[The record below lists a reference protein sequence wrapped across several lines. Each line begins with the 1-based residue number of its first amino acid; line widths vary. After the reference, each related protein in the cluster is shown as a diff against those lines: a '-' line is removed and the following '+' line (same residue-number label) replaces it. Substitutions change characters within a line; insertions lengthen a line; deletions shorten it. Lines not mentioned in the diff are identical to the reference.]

1 MQPANPADEVK
12 SPVRHVRTLL
22 VDNYDSYTYNLF
34 QLIAQINGAE
44 PVVVRNDDPV
54 LRDDTFIT
62 QFDNVVISPGPGH
75 PQDGRDFGAAARLL
89 SLPDLPVLGVCLGH
103 QGIAMFH
110 GAEVR
115 SAGVPRHGHLSR
127 ITHLDEGV
135 FEGLPQD
142 FTGVRYHSLA
152 VDSLAST
159 SLEAIAWAE
168 DGEIMGIRHTARP
181 HWGVQFHPESVAT
194 EHGARILENFRD
206 LTRRRSAGRRG
217 PSVARPDGEGS
228 FVVRVSTLER
238 EVDAETVYVGLY
250 GNSSHSFWLD
260 SNRCERGLARFSYLG
275 DASGPLSEVLS
286 YSVTDD
292 AVVVDSSDGVQ
303 SLVEGNIF
311 DVLSRRLAESRV
323 ELDVPFDFNG
333 GYVGYFGYEMKKH
346 CGFVNRHKAETPDAK
361 WMRADRLVVV
371 DHVEHRTYLVALC
384 RPGAESVAEAD
395 AWLARTASAVDA
407 LEKAGPVPAEPGP
420 SPDVDV
426 PASFVRDRETYL
438 ADIAECHRQLRAGE
452 SYEICLTN
460 MLRTAVPG
468 DDLAFYLRMRRTNPA
483 PYSAFLRFGELRIL
497 SSSPERFLRIDRHH
511 MVESKP
517 IKGTAARSE
526 DPATDESRRL
536 ELTRSAK
543 TRAENLMIVDLVRN
557 DLGQVCEVGSVHVP
571 KFMTTES
578 YATVHQLVSTIRG
591 RLRSAVSAIDCVKA
605 SFPGGSMTG
614 APKLR
619 TVEITDQLE
628 SEARGV
634 YSGALGY
641 FGYNGSADLSIVI
654 RTAVFWRDVVLIG
667 AGGAI
672 VLDSDPVDE
681 YEEMLLKARAV
692 LQDPARQQR

>member
-1 MQPANPADEVK
+1 M
-12 SPVRHVRTLL
+12 RTLL

-34 QLIAQINGAE
+34 QLIAQINGAD

-54 LRDDTFIT
+54 LSEHAFIR

-75 PQDGRDFGAAARLL
+75 PRGVRDFGDAARLL

-103 QGIAMFH
+103 QGIALFH

-115 SAGVPRHGHLSR
+115 SARAPRHGHLSR
-127 ITHLDEGV
+127 ISHLGEGLFEGV
-135 FEGLPQD
+135 PQD

-159 SLEAIAWAE
+159 SLEAVAWAE
-168 DGEIMGIRHTARP
+168 DGEIMGIRHTGRP

-206 LTRRRSAGRRG
+206 LTRNRG
-217 PSVARPDGEGS
+217 VGCGGASVAHADGDS
-228 FVVRVSTLER
+228 TFVARVATLER

-275 DASGPLSEVLS
+275 DASGPLSEVLT
-286 YSVTDD
+286 YAVTDD
-292 AVVVDSSDGVQ
+292 TVVVDSPDGVQ

-311 DVLSRRLAESRV
+311 DVLSRRLAESWV

-333 GYVGYFGYEMKKH
+333 GYVGYFGYEMKEH

-371 DHVEHRTYLVALC
+371 DHVEYRTYLVALC
-384 RPGAESVAEAD
+384 RPGAESVAEAE
-395 AWLARTASAVDA
+395 AWLARTASAIDA
-407 LEKAGPVPAEPGP
+407 LETTGPVPPEPGP

-452 SYEICLTN
+452 SYEVCLTN

-468 DDLAFYLRMRRTNPA
+468 DDLSFYLRMRRTNPA

-517 IKGTAARSE
+517 IKGTAARSD

-536 ELTRSAK
+536 ELTSSAK

-571 KFMTTES
+571 KFMATES

-591 RLRSAVSAIDCVKA
+591 RLRPAVSAIDCVKA

-619 TVEITDQLE
+619 TVEITDRLE

-634 YSGALGY
+634 YSGTLGY

-654 RTAVFWRDVVLIG
+654 RTAVFWRDTVLIG

-692 LQDPARQQR
+692 LRDPARPRR

>member
-1 MQPANPADEVK
+1 MQLMNLADEVK
-12 SPVRHVRTLL
+12 APVGHVRTLL

-34 QLIAQINGAE
+34 QLIAQTNGAD

-54 LRDDTFIT
+54 LNDRAFIQ

-75 PQDGRDFGAAARLL
+75 PGSIRDFGDAARLL
-89 SLPDLPVLGVCLGH
+89 SVPDLPVLGVCLGH
-103 QGIAMFH
+103 QGIALFH

-115 SAGVPRHGHLSR
+115 LAGVPRHGHLSR
-127 ITHLDEGV
+127 ISHLGEGIFEGV
-135 FEGLPQD
+135 PQD

-159 SLEAIAWAE
+159 SLEAVAWAE
-168 DGEIMGIRHTARP
+168 DGEIMGIRHTEWP

-194 EHGARILENFRD
+194 EHGARLLENFRD
-206 LTRRRSAGRRG
+206 LTKRRSVERRG
-217 PSVARPDGEGS
+217 PSAAPAANDES
-228 FVVRVSTLER
+228 LVVRLATIER
-238 EVDAETVYVGLY
+238 EVDAETVYLGLY
-250 GNSSHSFWLD
+250 RESANSFWLD
-260 SNRCERGLARFSYLG
+260 SNRCERGLARFSYMG
-275 DASGPLSEVLS
+275 DSAGPLGEVLS

-292 AVVVDSSDGVQ
+292 AVVVESSDGVQ
-303 SLVEGNIF
+303 RLTEGNIF
-311 DVLSRRLAESRV
+311 DVLNKRLAESRV
-323 ELDVPFDFNG
+323 ELDVPFEFNG
-333 GYVGYFGYEMKKH
+333 GYVGYFGYEMKEH
-346 CGFVNRHKAETPDAK
+346 CGSANRHKAETPDAM
-361 WMRADRLVVV
+361 WMRADQLIVI
-371 DHVEHRTYLVALC
+371 DHVEARTYLVALC
-384 RPGAESVAEAD
+384 RPAAADIAEAD
-395 AWLARTASAVDA
+395 SWLARTAAAIDA
-407 LEKAGPVPAEPGP
+407 LEKAAPAPAEPGM
-420 SPDVDV
+420 SPALDV
-426 PASFVRDRETYL
+426 PASFVRNREIYL

-468 DDLAFYLRMRRTNPA
+468 DDLDFYLRMRRTNPA

-497 SSSPERFLRIDRHH
+497 SSSPERFLRIDRHR

-517 IKGTAARSE
+517 IKGTAARGE
-526 DPATDESRRL
+526 DPVTDESRRR
-536 ELTRSAK
+536 ELTESAK

-571 KFMTTES
+571 KFMATES

-591 RLRSAVSAIDCVKA
+591 RLRPAVSAIDCVKA

-619 TVEITDQLE
+619 TVEITDRLE
-628 SEARGV
+628 SEARGI
-634 YSGALGY
+634 YSGTLGY
-641 FGYNGSADLSIVI
+641 FGFNGSADLSIVI
-654 RTAVFWRDVVLIG
+654 RTAIFWRDVVLIG

-692 LQDPARQQR
+692 LRDPAR

>member
-1 MQPANPADEVK
+1 VKPAFG
-12 SPVRHVRTLL
+12 HVRTHMTLL

-44 PVVVRNDDPV
+44 PVVVHNDDPV
-54 LRDDTFIT
+54 LREDTFLT

-75 PQDGRDFGAAARLL
+75 PQRVRDFGDATRLL

-103 QGIAMFH
+103 QGIALFH

-115 SAGVPRHGHLSR
+115 PAGVPRHGHLSR
-127 ITHLDEGV
+127 ITHLDEGILA
-135 FEGLPQD
+135 GLPQD
-142 FTGVRYHSLA
+142 FTAVRYHSLV

-168 DGEIMGIRHTARP
+168 DGEIMGIRHTGRP

-206 LTRRRSAGRRG
+206 LTERRRFQRRG
-217 PSVARPDGEGS
+217 TSVTRPPGDS
-228 FVVRVSTLER
+228 SLVVRVATVER

-250 GNSSHSFWLD
+250 GKSSHSFWLD
-260 SNRCERGLARFSYLG
+260 SNRCERGLARFSYMG

-286 YSVTDD
+286 YSVSDD
-292 AVVVDSSDGVQ
+292 AVIRESSDGVQ

-311 DVLSRRLAESRV
+311 DVLGKRLAESRV
-323 ELDVPFDFNG
+323 DLGVPFEFNG
-333 GYVGYFGYEMKKH
+333 GYVGYFGYEMKEH
-346 CGFVNRHKAETPDAK
+346 CGFANRHKAETPDAK
-361 WMRADRLVVV
+361 WMRADRLVVI

-384 RPGAESVAEAD
+384 RREEDSVAKAD
-395 AWLARTASAVDA
+395 AWLVWTASAVDA

-426 PASFVRDRETYL
+426 PASFVRNRETYL
-438 ADIAECHRQLRAGE
+438 DDIAECHRQLRAGE

-497 SSSPERFLRIDRHH
+497 SSSPERFLRIDRHQ

-526 DPATDESRRL
+526 DPATDESWRL
-536 ELTRSAK
+536 ELTQSAK

-557 DLGQVCEVGSVHVP
+557 DLGRVCEVGSVHVP
-571 KFMTTES
+571 KFMATES

-591 RLRSAVSAIDCVKA
+591 QLRPTVSAIDCVKA

-619 TVEITDQLE
+619 TVEITDRLE

-634 YSGALGY
+634 YSGALGF
-641 FGYNGSADLSIVI
+641 FGYNGTADLSIVI

-692 LQDPARQQR
+692 LREPALQQQ

>member
-1 MQPANPADEVK
+1 MKPAV
-12 SPVRHVRTLL
+12 SQVRTLL

-34 QLIAQINGAE
+34 QLIAQVNGAD
-44 PVVVRNDDPV
+44 PVVVRNDEPV
-54 LRDDTFIT
+54 LSEHAFIQ

-75 PQDGRDFGAAARLL
+75 PRGLRDFGDAAKLL

-103 QGIAMFH
+103 QGIALFH

-115 SAGVPRHGHLSR
+115 LARAPRHGHLSR
-127 ITHLDEGV
+127 INHLGEGIFEGV
-135 FEGLPQD
+135 PQD

-159 SLEAIAWAE
+159 SLEAVAWAE
-168 DGEIMGIRHTARP
+168 DGEIMGIRHTGRP

-206 LTRRRSAGRRG
+206 LTRRRSAGRG
-217 PSVARPDGEGS
+217 PSVTRPDGEGS

-238 EVDAETVYVGLY
+238 EVDTEKVYVGLY
-250 GNSSHSFWLD
+250 GNSSCSFWLD

-303 SLVEGNIF
+303 SLVEGNIL
-311 DVLSRRLAESRV
+311 DVLSQRLAESRV
-323 ELDVPFDFNG
+323 GLDLPFDFNG
-333 GYVGYFGYEMKKH
+333 GYVGYFGYEMKEH

-361 WMRADRLVVV
+361 WMRADRFVVV

-395 AWLARTASAVDA
+395 AWLARTASVVDA
-407 LEKAGPVPAEPGP
+407 LDKAGPVPAEPGP

-426 PASFVRDRETYL
+426 PGSFVRDRETYL
-438 ADIAECHRQLRAGE
+438 ADIAECQRQLRAGE

-468 DDLAFYLRMRRTNPA
+468 DDLAFYRRMRRTNPA

-497 SSSPERFLRIDRHH
+497 SSSPERFLRIDRHR

-517 IKGTAARSE
+517 IKGTAARSA
-526 DPATDESRRL
+526 DPATDESRRQQ
-536 ELTRSAK
+536 LTRSAK

-557 DLGQVCEVGSVHVP
+557 DLGRVCEVGSVHVP
-571 KFMTTES
+571 KFMATES
-578 YATVHQLVSTIRG
+578 YATVHHLVSTIRG
-591 RLRSAVSAIDCVKA
+591 RLRPEVNAIDCVKA

-619 TVEITDQLE
+619 TVEITDRLE

-654 RTAVFWRDVVLIG
+654 RTAVFWRDVVFIG

-672 VLDSDPVDE
+672 VLDSDPVEE
-681 YEEMLLKARAV
+681 YEEMLLKTRAV
-692 LQDPARQQR
+692 MGDRARQQR

>member
-1 MQPANPADEVK
+1 MQPANPAGNVK
-12 SPVRHVRTLL
+12 SPIGHVRTLL

-34 QLIAQINGAE
+34 QMIAQINGAE
-44 PVVVRNDDPV
+44 PLVVRNDDPV
-54 LRDDTFIT
+54 LRDDAFIL

-75 PQDGRDFGAAARLL
+75 PQDGRDFGDAARLL

-103 QGIAMFH
+103 QGIALFH

-115 SAGVPRHGHLSR
+115 SAGVPRHGHLSQ
-127 ITHLDEGV
+127 ITHTGEGV

-142 FTGVRYHSLA
+142 FTAVRYHSFA

-168 DGEIMGIRHTARP
+168 DGEIMGIRHINRP

-206 LTRRRSAGRRG
+206 LTRGRTATRRDL
-217 PSVARPDGEGS
+217 SVTSPDGEGP
-228 FVVRVSTLER
+228 FVVRMSTVER
-238 EVDAETVYVGLY
+238 EVDAESVFIGLY
-250 GNSSHSFWLD
+250 GDSAHSFWLD

-292 AVVVDSSDGVQ
+292 VVVVDSADGVQ

-323 ELDVPFDFNG
+323 ELDAPFDFNG
-333 GYVGYFGYEMKKH
+333 GYVGYFGYEMKAH
-346 CGFVNRHKAETPDAK
+346 CGFTNRHKAETPDAQ
-361 WMRADRLVVV
+361 WMRADRFVVV

-384 RPGAESVAEAD
+384 WPGAESVAEAD
-395 AWLARTASAVDA
+395 AWLADTAAAVDA
-407 LEKAGPVPAEPGP
+407 LDKAGPTLPEVGP

-438 ADIAECHRQLRAGE
+438 ADISECQRQLRAGE

-460 MLRTAVPG
+460 MLRTAAPD
-468 DDLAFYLRMRRTNPA
+468 DDLAFYLRMRRTNSA

-497 SSSPERFLRIDRHH
+497 SSSPERFLRIDRHG

-517 IKGTAARSE
+517 IKGTVARSE
-526 DPATDESRRL
+526 DPATDESWRL

-543 TRAENLMIVDLVRN
+543 TQAENLMIVDLVRN

-571 KFMTTES
+571 KFMATES

-591 RLRSAVSAIDCVKA
+591 RLRSAVNAVDCVKA
-605 SFPGGSMTG
+605 CFPGGSMTG

-619 TVEITDQLE
+619 TVEITDRLE

-634 YSGALGY
+634 YSGTLGY
-641 FGYNGSADLSIVI
+641 FGYSGSADLSIVI

-681 YEEMLLKARAV
+681 YEEMLLKARTV
-692 LQDPARQQR
+692 LLNPARQK

>member
-1 MQPANPADEVK
+1 M
-12 SPVRHVRTLL
+12 RTLL

-54 LRDDTFIT
+54 LGDDAFIAR
-62 QFDNVVISPGPGH
+62 FDNVVISPGPGH
-75 PQDGRDFGAAARLL
+75 PGHRRDFGDTARLL
-89 SLPDLPVLGVCLGH
+89 SMPDLPVLGVCLGH
-103 QGIAMFH
+103 QGIALFH
-110 GAEVR
+110 GARVR
-115 SAGVPRHGHLSR
+115 PAGEPRHGHLSR
-127 ITHLDEGV
+127 VTHLNKDV
-135 FEGLPQD
+135 FEGLPQN

-152 VDSLAST
+152 VDSLDST

-168 DGEIMGIRHTARP
+168 DGEIMGVRHTGRP

-206 LTRRRSAGRRG
+206 LTRRRGAAHRSPSAA
-217 PSVARPDGEGS
+217 SPDGEGS
-228 FVVRVSTLER
+228 LVVRTSTLER

-292 AVVVDSSDGVQ
+292 AVVVESADGVQ

-311 DVLSRRLAESRV
+311 DLLSRRLAASRV
-323 ELDVPFDFNG
+323 ELDLPFDFNG
-333 GYVGYFGYEMKKH
+333 GYVGYFGYEMKEH
-346 CGFVNRHKAETPDAK
+346 CGFVNRHKAETPDAT
-361 WMRADRLVVV
+361 WMRADRIIVV

-395 AWLARTASAVDA
+395 AWLARTASAVGA
-407 LEKAGPVPAEPGP
+407 LEKAAPVPAAPGP
-420 SPDVDV
+420 SPGVDV

-438 ADIAECHRQLRAGE
+438 SDIAECLRKLREGE
-452 SYEICLTN
+452 SYEVCLTN
-460 MLRTAVPG
+460 MLRTAAPD

-497 SSSPERFLRIDRHH
+497 SSSPERFLRIDRHR

-571 KFMTTES
+571 KFMATES
-578 YATVHQLVSTIRG
+578 YSSVHQLVSTIRG
-591 RLRSAVSAIDCVKA
+591 RLRPTASAVDCVKA
-605 SFPGGSMTG
+605 CFPGGSMTG

-619 TVEITDQLE
+619 TVEITDRLE

-641 FGYNGSADLSIVI
+641 FGFNGSADLSIVI
-654 RTAVFWRDVVLIG
+654 RTAVFWRDAVLIG

-672 VLDSDPVDE
+672 VLDSDPVEE

-692 LQDPARQQR
+692 LLDPDRQRR